1 MKSDNFFLL
10 VARSAELFIGIIV
23 AGLLAPAA
31 ESAAADIAATKPNIV
46 YILADDLGYGDVQCY
61 NPQSGKIHTPN
72 IDRLA
77 SQGMRFTDAHTSS
90 SVCTPTRY
98 STLTGRYAWRTRLQS
113 GVLDG
118 FSTPLI
124 ASNRMTVASL
134 LKANGYQTACIG
146 KWHLGMNWQKQADS
160 SADVLTKDKPQ
171 KTKPGSA
178 VDWLKPILNGPTT
191 LGFDYYYGI
200 SASLDMPPFVF
211 IENDRVTAI
220 PTTEKRWQRTGPAAE
235 SFEAIDVMPE
245 LTRKA
250 AGWLEQRAAE
260 KKPFFLYLAYS
271 APHTPILPT
280 KEWQGKSGLNAY
292 ADFVMQTDA
301 AVGEMMAAL
310 ERTGQ
315 STNTLVIFTSDNGC
329 SPSANFGQLKAKGHN
344 PSGPW
349 RGHKADIW
357 EGGHRVPYIARWPG
371 LVTAGTTS
379 DETICLSDLLA
390 TSAAIIDAKLP
401 ANAGEDSVSI
411 LPALLGEKTTQPL
424 REATVHHSI
433 SGLFAIRKGP
443 WKLALCPGSGGWSA
457 PNDQAALK
465 QGLPNVQLYN
475 LTNDP
480 GETNNLQ
487 AAHPE
492 RVASL
497 TKLLEKYVAD
507 GRSTP
512 GKKQTKDVAVNLTKA
527 NAKTEKETE

>member
-1 MKSDNFFLL
+1 MTIKRLTKFLL
-10 VARSAELFIGIIV
+10 SSLICVSASVACSAEIG
-23 AGLLAPAA
+23 GN
-31 ESAAADIAATKPNIV
+31 KPNIV
-46 YILADDLGYGDVQCY
+46 FILADDLGYGDLECY
-61 NPQSGKIHTPN
+61 NPQSKIPTPHL
-72 IDRLA
+72 DKLA
-77 SQGMRFTDAHTSS
+77 AQGMRFTDAHTSS

-98 STLTGRYAWRTRLQS
+98 STLTGRYSWRTHLQS

-146 KWHLGMNWQKQADS
+146 KWHLGMNWQKKEDAASDS
-160 SADVLTKDKPQ
+160 SNKDKPQ
-171 KTKPGSA
+171 KPKPGST
-178 VDWLKPILNGPTT
+178 VDWSKPIRNGPTT

-220 PTTEKRWQRTGPAAE
+220 PTMEKKWQRTGPAAE

-250 AGWLEQRAAE
+250 AAWIEQRAPE
-260 KKPFFLYLAYS
+260 KKPFFLYLAYTS
-271 APHTPILPT
+271 PHTPILPT
-280 KEWQGKSGLNAY
+280 PAWQGKSGLNAY

-301 AVGEMMAAL
+301 AVGELMAAL
-310 ERTGQ
+310 ERAGL

-329 SPSANFGQLKAKGHN
+329 SPSAGFGALKAKGHN

-357 EGGHRVPYIARWPG
+357 EGGHRVPYIARWPAR
-371 LVTAGTTS
+371 VKPGTSS

-390 TSAAIIDAKLP
+390 TSAAIVGAKLP
-401 ANAGEDSVSI
+401 GNAGEDSVSI
-411 LPALLGEKTTQPL
+411 LPALLGEKSKQPL
-424 REATVHHSI
+424 RTATIHHSI
-433 SGLFAIRKGP
+433 QGEFAIRQGP

-457 PNDQAALK
+457 PNDQAAFK
-465 QGLPNVQLYN
+465 QGLPRVQLYN
-475 LTNDP
+475 LAKDP

-492 RVASL
+492 TVATL
-497 TKLLEKYVAD
+497 KKLLEKYIAD

-512 GKKQTKDVAVNLTKA
+512 GKPQPNDVAVKI
-527 NAKTEKETE
+527 AKSSATLEKEKE

>member
-1 MKSDNFFLL
+1 MTIQRLMQLL
-10 VARSAELFIGIIV
+10 LSSLICVSTSVADSAEIG
-23 AGLLAPAA
+23 GN
-31 ESAAADIAATKPNIV
+31 KPNIV
-46 YILADDLGYGDVQCY
+46 FILADDLGYGDVTCF
-61 NPQSGKIHTPN
+61 NAQSKIPTPHL
-72 IDRLA
+72 DKLA
-77 SQGMRFTDAHTSS
+77 AQGMRFTDAHTSS

-98 STLTGRYAWRTRLQS
+98 STLTGRYSWRTHLQS

-146 KWHLGMNWQKQADS
+146 KWHLGMNWQKKENSAADAS
-160 SADVLTKDKPQ
+160 GKDKTQ
-171 KTKPGSA
+171 KPKPGST
-178 VDWLKPILNGPTT
+178 VDWTKPIHNGPTT

-220 PTTEKRWQRTGPAAE
+220 PTTEKKWQRTGPAAE

-250 AGWLEQRAAE
+250 AGWFEQRATE

-280 KEWQGKSGLNAY
+280 PAWQGKSGLNAY

-301 AVGEMMAAL
+301 AVGELMATL
-310 ERTGQ
+310 ERAGL

-329 SPSANFGQLKAKGHN
+329 SPSAGFGALKAKGHN

-357 EGGHRVPYIARWPG
+357 EGGHRVPYIARWPAR
-371 LVTAGTTS
+371 VKPGTSS
-379 DETICLSDLLA
+379 DEIICLSDLLA
-390 TSAAIIDAKLP
+390 TSAAIVGAKLP
-401 ANAGEDSVSI
+401 GNAGEDSVSI
-411 LPALLGEKTTQPL
+411 LPALLGEKSKQPL
-424 REATVHHSI
+424 RTATIHHSI
-433 SGLFAIRKGP
+433 QGEFAIRQGP

-457 PNDQAALK
+457 PNDQAAFK
-465 QGLPNVQLYN
+465 QGLPRVQLYN
-475 LTNDP
+475 LAKDP

-492 RVASL
+492 TVATL
-497 TKLLEKYVAD
+497 KKLLEKYIAD

-512 GKKQTKDVAVNLTKA
+512 GEPQPNDVAVKI
-527 NAKTEKETE
+527 AKSSATLEKEKE

>member
-1 MKSDNFFLL
+1 MRIRRLTQFLL
-10 VARSAELFIGIIV
+10 SWLIFISASVAYSAEVG
-23 AGLLAPAA
+23 GN
-31 ESAAADIAATKPNIV
+31 KPNIV
-46 YILADDLGYGDVQCY
+46 FILADDLGYGDVTCF
-61 NPQSGKIHTPN
+61 NAQSKIPTPN
-72 IDRLA
+72 LDKLA
-77 SQGMRFTDAHTSS
+77 AQGMRFTDAHTSS

-98 STLTGRYAWRTRLQS
+98 STLTGRYAWRTHLQS

-146 KWHLGMNWQKQADS
+146 KWHLGMNWQNKEDS
-160 SADVLTKDKPQ
+160 ATDVSSKDKPQ

-178 VDWLKPILNGPTT
+178 VDWTKPILNGSTS

-220 PTTEKRWQRTGPAAE
+220 PTTEKKWQRSGPAAE
-235 SFEAIDVMPE
+235 SFEGIDVMPE

-250 AGWLEQRAAE
+250 AGWIEQRATE
-260 KKPFFLYLAYS
+260 KEPFFLYLAYS

-301 AVGEMMAAL
+301 AVGELMATL
-310 ERTGQ
+310 ERAGLA
-315 STNTLVIFTSDNGC
+315 TNTLVIFTSDNGC

-349 RGHKADIW
+349 RGHKADIL
-357 EGGHRVPYIARWPG
+357 EGGHRVPYIARWPAR
-371 LVTAGTTS
+371 VKPGTSS

-390 TSAAIIDAKLP
+390 TSAAIVGAKLP
-401 ANAGEDSVSI
+401 VNAGEDSVSI
-411 LPALLGEKTTQPL
+411 LPALLGEKSMQPL

-433 SGLFAIRKGP
+433 QGEFAIRKGF

-457 PNDQAALK
+457 PNDQAARK
-465 QGLPNVQLYN
+465 QGLPGVQLYN
-475 LTNDP
+475 LAEDP

-492 RVASL
+492 VVSRL
-497 TKLLEKYVAD
+497 TTLLKQYLAD

-512 GKKQTKDVAVNLTKA
+512 GKKQANDAAVNLTKP
-527 NAKTEKETE
+527 NAKADKEKE

>member
-1 MKSDNFFLL
+1 MKIHRLTQSLL
-10 VARSAELFIGIIV
+10 TLLICLCASAASSAELTG
-23 AGLLAPAA
+23 G
-31 ESAAADIAATKPNIV
+31 KPNIV
-46 YILADDLGYGDVQCY
+46 FILADDLGYGDVASY
-61 NPQSGKIHTPN
+61 NRESKIPTPN
-72 IDRLA
+72 LDRLA
-77 SQGMRFTDAHTSS
+77 AQGMMFEDAHTSS

-98 STLTGRYAWRTRLQS
+98 STLTGRYAWRTHLQA

-118 FSTPLI
+118 FSVPLI
-124 ASNRMTVASL
+124 ASDRLTVASL
-134 LKANGYQTACIG
+134 LKANGYATAGIG
-146 KWHLGMNWQKQADS
+146 KWHLGLDWQKKENSNPTD
-160 SADVLTKDKPQ
+160 LP
-171 KTKPGSA
+171 PGNRPKGRKAMSVA
-178 VDWLKPILNGPTT
+178 WTKPILNGPIA

-211 IENDRVTAI
+211 IENDHVTDI
-220 PTTEKRWQRTGPAAE
+220 PTTEKRWGRAGPAAE
-235 SFEAIDVMPE
+235 NFEAREVMPQ

-250 AGWLEQRAAE
+250 KRWIEQRAAE

-280 KEWQGKSGLNAY
+280 PEWQGKSGLNAY

-301 AVGEMMAAL
+301 AVGELMEAL
-310 ERTGQ
+310 EIAGF

-371 LVTAGTTS
+371 KVKAGTTS
-379 DETICLSDLLA
+379 KETICLSDFLA
-390 TSAAIIDAKLP
+390 TSAAIVGAKLP
-401 ANAGEDSVSI
+401 QTAGEDSVNM
-411 LPALLGEKTTQPL
+411 LPALLGRESKEPL
-424 REATVHHSI
+424 REALVHHSI
-433 SGLFAIRKGP
+433 QGEFAIRKGP

-457 PNDQAALK
+457 PNDAAARK
-465 QGLPNVQLYN
+465 QGLPPVQLYH
-475 LTNDP
+475 LTQDP

-492 RVASL
+492 IVAALS
-497 TKLLEKYVAD
+497 KLLDKYVAD

-512 GKKQTKDVAVNLTKA
+512 GGKRSNDVPVKLHKPDR
-527 NAKTEKETE
+527 KPESEKE